1 MKINSLEQMETIVDN
16 NKFLKWDGWNVKEV
30 KASST
35 GWMKPE
41 GVYLD
46 GQWHIQKHYTLDHDG
61 WNIPSKFVRDD
72 AK

>member
-16 NKFLKWDGWNVKEV
+16 NKSLEWSGWDVVEIRK
-30 KASST
+30 SPT

-41 GVYLD
+41 GVYRN
-46 GQWHIQKHYTLDHDG
+46 DG
-61 WNIPSKFVRDD
+61 WNVRKFYNLSYDGWEIPSKFVGND